1 MSAQDSSVQIFGS
14 DRMWGLK
21 ELPLPE
27 PVSWMPQTAG
37 WAVLAIVALAVVAYF
52 AWRRWQAWQADQY
65 RRVALT
71 RLKQM
76 NADQLQALPELLR
89 LAALAAGSRAE
100 VASLRG
106 SDWIN
111 WLNARVDQPLFD
123 EADSITLDAL
133 AYTKTPIPPDQ
144 ARHLLDASENWLRG
158 HHA

>member
-1 MSAQDSSVQIFGS
+1 MSAQESSVQIFGS

-21 ELPLPE
+21 ELPLPQ
-27 PVSWMPQTAG
+27 PVSWMPQTVG
-37 WAVLAIVALAVVAYF
+37 WLVLAIIVLAVAAYF
-52 AWRRWQAWQADQY
+52 GWRRWQAYQADQY
-65 RRVALT
+65 RRDALI

-76 NADQLQALPELLR
+76 NAAQLHDLPELLR
-89 LAALAAGSRAE
+89 LAALSAGPRNQ

-111 WLNARVDQPLFD
+111 WLNAHVDQPLFD
-123 EADSITLDAL
+123 EADSITLDTL
-133 AYTKTPIPPDQ
+133 AYTETTIAPEQ